1 MCVYIYILAKFFL
14 FLFYYSLGYL
24 WKLMLFI
31 IIQVVPHY
39 INLLFKR
46 KNLNSLRFDMLTND
60 PCLFEWEKDE

>member
-1 MCVYIYILAKFFL
+1 
-14 FLFYYSLGYL
+14 
-24 WKLMLFI
+24 MLFI

-46 KNLNSLRFDMLTND
+46 KILNSLRFDMLTND